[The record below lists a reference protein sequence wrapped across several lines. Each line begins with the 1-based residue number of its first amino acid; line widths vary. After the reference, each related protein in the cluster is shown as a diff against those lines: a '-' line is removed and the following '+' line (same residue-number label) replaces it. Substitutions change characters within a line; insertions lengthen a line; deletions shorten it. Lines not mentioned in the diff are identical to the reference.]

1 MNDSLVFDLVVSSI
15 LFAAIMGSL
24 IALIIHYR
32 KLDRQDSKHNPA

>member
-15 LFAAIMGSL
+15 LFIAIMGSL

-32 KLDRQDSKHNPA
+32 KLDKQDSQRKPA